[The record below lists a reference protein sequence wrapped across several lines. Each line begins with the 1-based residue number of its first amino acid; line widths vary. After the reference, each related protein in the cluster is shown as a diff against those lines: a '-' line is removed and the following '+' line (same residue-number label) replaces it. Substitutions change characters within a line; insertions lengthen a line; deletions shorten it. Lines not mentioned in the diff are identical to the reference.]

1 VKIPYSCPDIN
12 QGDIASVSKIL
23 KTRNITQGKEVKYF
37 EDNLSSLVK
46 SKYSIVLN
54 SATSALHLAC
64 RALNVGSK
72 SIVWLPTNTFVAT
85 SNAVLFC
92 GGKIDLVDIDYKT
105 RNISVE
111 KLKEK
116 LISAKNKNKLPF
128 LVIVVHFSGYPCDLK
143 EIYQLSMK
151 YNFKILED
159 SSHALGSKINNEM
172 IGSCKYSDINVL
184 SFHAVKII
192 TTGEGGAITTNNY
205 KLFLKIQKLRSH
217 GIFKKNKGKKI
228 WRYDQKYL
236 GYNYRI
242 TDFQCALGRS
252 QLKRIKKIIK
262 KRNKIAKKYDKF
274 FNDHSVDILVPKSK
288 TLSSYHLYVINVPK
302 RDGLYNFLK
311 KNQIETNIH
320 YIPIFMH
327 SYYKKNFKFSIK
339 DFPNTLKYFK
349 SCLSIPIFTQ
359 MKSSEQNYILNKIK
373 EFYKW

>member
-172 IGSCKYSDINVL
+172 I
-184 SFHAVKII
+184 
-192 TTGEGGAITTNNY
+192 
-205 KLFLKIQKLRSH
+205 
-217 GIFKKNKGKKI
+217 
-228 WRYDQKYL
+228 
-236 GYNYRI
+236 
-242 TDFQCALGRS
+242 
-252 QLKRIKKIIK
+252 
-262 KRNKIAKKYDKF
+262 
-274 FNDHSVDILVPKSK
+274 
-288 TLSSYHLYVINVPK
+288 
-302 RDGLYNFLK
+302 
-311 KNQIETNIH
+311 
-320 YIPIFMH
+320 
-327 SYYKKNFKFSIK
+327 
-339 DFPNTLKYFK
+339 
-349 SCLSIPIFTQ
+349 
-359 MKSSEQNYILNKIK
+359 
-373 EFYKW
+373 

>member
-1 VKIPYSCPDIN
+1 MKIPYSCPDIN